1 LSGFLPREPLPEW
14 PAFGLIAGM
23 ALGFIV
29 LADGACRPLESLDDL
44 ARLWAGLETRVWVDL
59 ECPSEGELRKAG
71 DVFGLDQESL
81 EDCLHGE
88 QRPRV
93 DEFDDYIFLVLY
105 GLRGL
110 KEQEDID
117 PHKLAAYCGKRF
129 LITVHRKPM
138 LSVRQVRARC
148 GRHPERLIARG
159 VDVVLYTIIDMM
171 VDNYLLVT
179 NRYEDRLE
187 GLEDKSLD
195 VDAGGELLEEVADVR
210 RDVLEM
216 RRLAVAQRQ
225 LLTPLAK
232 AEFDFVSGALS
243 QEFAHVCD
251 HLSQVIDT
259 VDNLREAVVSIRD
272 NYHAALTR
280 RTNEIVKALTV
291 YAGIILPLTLIAGIY
306 GMNLPVWPPGSH
318 PLSFWAVL
326 TAMGVIAVALF
337 YVFRRRKWL

>member
-1 LSGFLPREPLPEW
+1 
-14 PAFGLIAGM
+14 M

-29 LADGACRPLESLDDL
+29 LADGACRPLKSLEDL
-44 ARLWAGLETRVWVDL
+44 ARLWAEPETRVWVDL
-59 ECPSEGELRKAG
+59 ERPAEDELRKLG
-71 DVFGLDQESL
+71 EVFGLDGESL

-105 GLRGL
+105 GLHGL

-117 PHKLAAYCGKRF
+117 PHKLAAYCGNR
-129 LITVHRKPM
+129 LLVTVHREPV

-148 GRHPERLIARG
+148 GRHPEVLIARG
-159 VDVVLYTIIDMM
+159 VDVVLYSIIDTMI
-171 VDNYLLVT
+171 DNYLLVA

-187 GLEDKSLD
+187 ALEDKSFD
-195 VDAGGELLEEVADVR
+195 VDAGDELLEEAADVR
-210 RDVLEM
+210 RDVLEI

-232 AEFDFVSGALS
+232 GEFDFVSATLS

-259 VDNLREAVVSIRD
+259 VDSLREAV
-272 NYHAALTR
+272 
-280 RTNEIVKALTV
+280 
-291 YAGIILPLTLIAGIY
+291 
-306 GMNLPVWPPGSH
+306 
-318 PLSFWAVL
+318 
-326 TAMGVIAVALF
+326 
-337 YVFRRRKWL
+337 